1 MDQVSNEGRTVKVD
15 VIAEP
20 GATLGDV
27 TFRLNSELKNDDDQ
41 LVFDQNRDEMR
52 KLDYYLVE
60 FELDDRTDLD
70 LRFATRKKDAFWVVM
85 GPDGATD
92 PPYPKQPSYSDE
104 IRAVDVDKRKL
115 TVRNENN
122 TVAKFA
128 YSLGFVTRDGRKVRF
143 D

>member
-1 MDQVSNEGRTVKVD
+1 MSNKDHTVKVD

-20 GATLGDV
+20 GAALGDV
-27 TFRLNSELKNDDDQ
+27 IFRLNSELKNDEEQ
-41 LVFDQNRDEMR
+41 LVFDQDRDEMR
-52 KLDYYLVE
+52 KLDDDPVE

-70 LRFATRKKDAFWVVM
+70 LQFARKKDAFWVVM
-85 GPDGATD
+85 GPDSTTD

-104 IRAVDVDKRKL
+104 IYAVDVDKHKL

-128 YSLGFVTRDGRKVRF
+128 YSLGFVTRNGSKVRF